1 MHKIVL
7 APKDSCEFSADSGAG
22 VLDSQDLT
30 NILIGLPRLEVSLK
44 SAKGRKSKGKNIN
57 SVYRLASQQIGES

>member
-22 VLDSQDLT
+22 VLGSQHLT
-30 NILIGLPRLEVSLK
+30 NIPNGLPRLEVSLK
-44 SAKGRKSKGKNIN
+44 SAKGRKSEGKNIN
-57 SVYRLASQQIGES
+57 SICRVASQRIGGS